1 MNAVLKRQRE
11 PSESTP
17 MPTNENDNLPTQV
30 AELRSDVRHLQADV
44 TDIKADIR
52 NARGE
57 IQSVRSEI
65 KGEIQGV
72 RGEIQG
78 VRGEIRETNQQVNTL
93 VKAVASA
100 KVWAMG
106 LYVGLAGGLLYIL
119 AHAFKWI

>member
-1 MNAVLKRQRE
+1 
-11 PSESTP
+11 

-30 AELRSDVRHLQADV
+30 AELRSDVRHLQSDV

-72 RGEIQG
+72 RGEI
-78 VRGEIRETNQQVNTL
+78 RETNQQVNTL
-93 VKAVASA
+93 VKALASA